1 MRNLYYFVVLV
12 TTIFLPITVVNA
24 ASLIDIYHEALQ
36 HDTQYKIARHSY
48 LANQE
53 KLPQGRAGLLPNIEF
68 AGRARTTL
76 LDTENRSEAT
86 INNRGIVITATQ
98 PLFRVENFLIYQ
110 QAKNEVAQGDAKF
123 VLAAQDLIL
132 RVIQGYFDTL
142 IAQADVDAMVAQEK
156 AFRQQL
162 ELMNNNLEFGLGTI
176 VDKNEAESRYDLALS
191 QELAARNAL
200 EISKRNLQSIINRF
214 PNDLTG
220 LSIDNIISDPLI
232 APQEKMEDLV
242 EQAER
247 KNFLLK
253 IQQFSYE
260 IAQQELSRAKAGH
273 YPTVDVVGQ
282 YTNQQNQPFVVAG
295 RGIDFES
302 KSIGVEVKIPIF
314 QGFSTQSRVREMLAT
329 RDKTR
334 EEVEN
339 IRRII
344 NLQVRQHYLNITNG
358 IAQVKALKKAIISTR
373 SQLDST
379 ILGRESGIRLEIDVL
394 NAQQQYYSARKN
406 LVVAYYN
413 YLMSRLKLKAEL
425 GELDESVLEEV
436 SASLRG

>member
-1 MRNLYYFVVLV
+1 M
-12 TTIFLPITVVNA
+12 
-24 ASLIDIYHEALQ
+24 
-36 HDTQYKIARHSY
+36 
-48 LANQE
+48 
-53 KLPQGRAGLLPNIEF
+53 
-68 AGRARTTL
+68 
-76 LDTENRSEAT
+76 
-86 INNRGIVITATQ
+86 
-98 PLFRVENFLIYQ
+98 
-110 QAKNEVAQGDAKF
+110 
-123 VLAAQDLIL
+123 
-132 RVIQGYFDTL
+132 
-142 IAQADVDAMVAQEK
+142 
-156 AFRQQL
+156 
-162 ELMNNNLEFGLGTI
+162 
-176 VDKNEAESRYDLALS
+176 
-191 QELAARNAL
+191 
-200 EISKRNLQSIINRF
+200 
-214 PNDLTG
+214 
-220 LSIDNIISDPLI
+220 
-232 APQEKMEDLV
+232 
-242 EQAER
+242 
-247 KNFLLK
+247 
-253 IQQFSYE
+253 
-260 IAQQELSRAKAGH
+260 
-273 YPTVDVVGQ
+273 
-282 YTNQQNQPFVVAG
+282 
-295 RGIDFES
+295 
-302 KSIGVEVKIPIF
+302 KIPIF